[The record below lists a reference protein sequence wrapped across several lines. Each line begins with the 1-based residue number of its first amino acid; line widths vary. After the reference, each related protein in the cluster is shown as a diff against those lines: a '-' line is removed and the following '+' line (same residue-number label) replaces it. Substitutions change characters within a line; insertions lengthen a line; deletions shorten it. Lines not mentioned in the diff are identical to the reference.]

1 MAESWRTTKK
11 IIRNAI
17 YKGDQLTV
25 VIPLSPLTFET
36 LNFVKGFLFLSH
48 HQNFHFKFNRF
59 EGNSQNQIFD
69 SDLYK

>member
-25 VIPLSPLTFET
+25 VIPLSPPNRVSEET
-36 LNFVKGFLFLSH
+36 LKIKSL
-48 HQNFHFKFNRF
+48 
-59 EGNSQNQIFD
+59 
-69 SDLYK
+69 